1 MNQYSH
7 NLIKASRL
15 AHKELSRRNAIHEAG
30 HAAAIYLG
38 NKQKGL
44 PPVYFRIT
52 INGIVQSGS
61 QSKRLLGDPYDTY
74 IAKMEG
80 GRLVQNLP
88 TSLAAATKDF
98 SAAQKIA
105 YETAFEAD
113 IINLLAGPVAEAKDV
128 AMRDNELVNSDRIN
142 VKALQYYDG
151 SYELD
156 VVREYFEC
164 FFDNE
169 DLKKRK
175 INEFFLAAFAFVSD
189 YSNWSAINRLAD
201 HILADDKLIIDC
213 DEIISVLEDESRF
226 PLTDSV
232 LSSSMSLSGSF

>member
-1 MNQYSH
+1 MNNYSP
-7 NLIKASRL
+7 NFIKASRL

-44 PPVYFRIT
+44 PPVYFRII
-52 INGIVQSGS
+52 INGVAQSGS
-61 QSKRLLGDPYDTY
+61 QSKRFLGDSYDAY
-74 IAKMEG
+74 IAKVEG
-80 GRLVQNLP
+80 GRLIQNLP

-98 SAAQKIA
+98 SGTQKLA

-128 AMRDNELVNSDRIN
+128 AMRDSDLTNVRQIN
-142 VKALQYYDG
+142 LNALHYYDG

-169 DLKKRK
+169 NLKKRK
-175 INEFFLAAFAFVSD
+175 INELFLAAFAFVSD
-189 YSNWSAINRLAD
+189 HSNWSAINKLAD

-213 DEIISVLEDESRF
+213 DEIISVLENESRF

-232 LSSSMSLSGSF
+232 LSSAMPLCGGF

>member
-1 MNQYSH
+1 MKKYSP
-7 NLIKASRL
+7 NYIRASRL

-52 INGIVQSGS
+52 ISGLVQGDSR
-61 QSKRLLGDPYDTY
+61 SKSFLSDSCDTY
-74 IAKMEG
+74 IAKVEG
-80 GRLVQNLP
+80 GRLIQSLP
-88 TSLAAATKDF
+88 TSPAATTKDF
-98 SAAQKIA
+98 SAAQKLA
-105 YETAFEAD
+105 YELAFEAD
-113 IINLLAGPVAEAKDV
+113 IINLLVGPVAEAKDV
-128 AMRDNELVNSDRIN
+128 AMRDNELIGPGQIN
-142 VKALQYYDG
+142 ASALQYYDG

-169 DLKKRK
+169 NLKKRK

-189 YSNWSAINRLAD
+189 YSNWCAINRLAD
-201 HILADDKLIIDC
+201 YILADDKPVIDC
-213 DEIISVLEDESRF
+213 DEIISVLENESHF
-226 PLTDSV
+226 SLSEPV
-232 LSSSMSLSGSF
+232 LSNSPTWLNGL